1 MGTIYI
7 LENKTNGKCYVG
19 QTIRKFSKRFREHN
33 QSHSLIGNALRKYAV
48 ANFNKI
54 LLENIPEDKLDE
66 IEKECIKKYNSI
78 SPNGYNLDS
87 GGHKNKH
94 IHKEHKEKLVAAGKE
109 TKFKKGQIPWNK
121 DKKTGQVVWNK
132 GKTGIYTKE
141 VLEIMRM
148 KKLGILLLEEHKEKI
163 SKSLKGVV
171 TWNKGLRGEGTGFYG
186 HHHTEEA
193 NKKNSEA
200 HKGKIPWMKDKHHTE
215 ETRMKQSISH
225 KGKPWSE
232 ARRKAYNNKYN

>member
-1 MGTIYI
+1 MGIIYI
-7 LENKTNGKCYVG
+7 LENKVTGKYYVG
-19 QTIRKFSKRFREHN
+19 QTTKTFKCRFRQH
-33 QSHSLIGNALRKYAV
+33 QHSNSCVGKALCKYGSN
-48 ANFNKI
+48 NFNKI
-54 LLENIPEDKLDE
+54 LLEGVPNEELDYWE
-66 IEKECIKKYNSI
+66 MHYINECKSI

-148 KKLGILLLEEHKEKI
+148 KKLGIPLLEEHKKKI

-193 NKKNSEA
+193 IRKNSEA
-200 HKGKIPWMKDKHHTE
+200 
-215 ETRMKQSISH
+215 H

-232 ARRKAYNNKYN
+232 ARRKAYNNK

>member
-1 MGTIYI
+1 
-7 LENKTNGKCYVG
+7 
-19 QTIRKFSKRFREHN
+19 
-33 QSHSLIGNALRKYAV
+33 LRKYAV

-94 IHKEHKEKLVAAGKE
+94 IHKEHKEKLVAVGKE

-121 DKKTGQVVWNK
+121 DKKTEQIPWNK
-132 GKTGIYTKE
+132 GVKNCYTEE
-141 VLEIMRM
+141 VLEIMRLKRLGTHLSQETRM
-148 KKLGILLLEEHKEKI
+148 KQSISHKGIT
-163 SKSLKGVV
+163 
-171 TWNKGLRGEGTGFYG
+171 TWNKDLKGEGTGFYG

-193 NKKNSEA
+193 NRKNSEA
-200 HKGKIPWMKDKHHTE
+200 HRGKIPWIKDKHHTE
-215 ETRMKQSISH
+215 EVKLKMSISH
-225 KGKPWSE
+225 KEKPWSE
-232 ARRKAYNNKYN
+232 ARRRAYNNKYN